1 MKNLPTRA
9 LSRRDVLVALGISGV
24 LPLVALRPALAQ
36 SLPIGP
42 VRAATYDAAALVLA
56 ADTFWRSADG
66 GSNWVETSTR
76 DASGVTALA
85 THPDRP
91 GRIFAGLKSSGMIR
105 SDDGGAT
112 WLPRNAGL
120 PALPITAVAAQSAET
135 VLVAVE
141 GDGLWQS
148 VDAGESWSFVMDRPY
163 LKDAETD
170 VLAMASVGQATGM
183 GGIWIYA
190 GTAQG
195 LTRVPDCFCRWQDVQ
210 AGDAMD
216 ALATGTVPAPQN
228 PLPPGE
234 TIVALSSAYSAPQI
248 LYAALASGLWKS
260 LDAGVNWVQI
270 HQFAALQIAVSAA
283 SPDRVIAANQDV
295 ILNSRDGGTSWS
307 PLLNA

>member
-1 MKNLPTRA
+1 MKNLLTRA

-24 LPLVALRPALAQ
+24 LPHVALRPALAQ
-36 SLPIGP
+36 AAAIGP
-42 VRAATYDAAALVLA
+42 NRAVTFDAAALILA
-56 ADTFWRSADG
+56 TDTFWRSADG
-66 GSNWVETSTR
+66 GSNWVETSDR
-76 DASGVTALA
+76 SALSVTSLA

-91 GRIFAGLKSSGMIR
+91 GRIFAGLKSGGVIR

-112 WLPRNAGL
+112 WSSSNAGL

-148 VDAGESWSFVMDRPY
+148 IDAGESWSFVMDRPY
-163 LKDAETD
+163 LQDAETD
-170 VLAMASVGQATGM
+170 VLAMTSVGQATGM
-183 GGIWIYA
+183 GGIWIYS

-216 ALATGTVPAPQN
+216 ALAIGVAAAPQN

-234 TIVALSSAYSAPQI
+234 AIVALASAYSAPQV

-270 HQFAALQIAVSAA
+270 HQFAALQIAVSAT